1 MKAENKMLKFS
12 AFGGLFFAILGIA
25 WGWAINSE
33 MISFDGLYSLISLGL
48 ALFALIA
55 TNFINKKDFKNY
67 PFGKSTLEPIIV
79 IIKSIVLLIMCLI
92 SLFSAI
98 TQVLNGGNN
107 VEEGFALGYAL
118 ISSIGCT
125 WVYLYM
131 KKSSKNINSEIVNAE
146 SNQWLMDAM
155 LSVGVLVGFVISIF
169 LKHIG
174 LATLSKYVDPGMV
187 ILSSSIFLKMPIT
200 STIEAFKELINSTAD
215 DEINGDIRNLVKEIE
230 MEYELEDSVARV
242 AKVGRELRIE
252 IDFIVS
258 NNSKIKS
265 VEDMDKVREFID
277 NNTNHFD
284 LKKWLNISF
293 TKNKKWAI

>member
-187 ILSSSIFLKMPIT
+187 ILSSSIFLKIPIT
-200 STIEAFKELINSTAD
+200 STIESFKELINSTAD
-215 DEINGDIRNLVKEIE
+215 DEINGDIKNLVKEIE

>member
-12 AFGGLFFAILGIA
+12 AFGGLFFAVLGIA

-67 PFGKSTLEPIIV
+67 PFGKFTLEPVIV
-79 IIKSIVLLIMCLI
+79 IIKSIVLLIMCSI
-92 SLFSAI
+92 TLFSAVK
-98 TQVLNGGNN
+98 QVLNGGNN

-118 ISSIGCT
+118 ISSVGCT
-125 WVYLYM
+125 LVYLYM
-131 KKSSKNINSEIVNAE
+131 KKSSKNLNSEIVKVE

-155 LSVGVLVGFVISIF
+155 LSVGVLVGFIISISF
-169 LKHIG
+169 KYLG
-174 LATLSKYVDPGMV
+174 LSYLSKYIDPGMV

-200 STIEAFKELINSTAD
+200 SAAEAFKELINSTAD

-230 MEYELEDSVARV
+230 EEYKLEDSVARV
-242 AKVGRELRIE
+242 AKIGRELRIE

-265 VEDMDKVREFID
+265 VEDMDKVREIID

>member
-67 PFGKSTLEPIIV
+67 PFGKSTLEPVIV

-118 ISSIGCT
+118 ISSVGCT

>member
-1 MKAENKMLKFS
+1 
-12 AFGGLFFAILGIA
+12 
-25 WGWAINSE
+25 
-33 MISFDGLYSLISLGL
+33 
-48 ALFALIA
+48 
-55 TNFINKKDFKNY
+55 
-67 PFGKSTLEPIIV
+67 
-79 IIKSIVLLIMCLI
+79 
-92 SLFSAI
+92 
-98 TQVLNGGNN
+98 
-107 VEEGFALGYAL
+107 
-118 ISSIGCT
+118 
-125 WVYLYM
+125 M

-200 STIEAFKELINSTAD
+200 STIESFKELINSTAD
-215 DEINGDIRNLVKEIE
+215 DEINGDIKNLVKEIE